1 MKVNLYLLPLALSA
15 LACGTVT
22 PVTPTSESTRIHD
35 AQISAPVQTAAPVL
49 VEATPYAVM
58 ITADV
63 LYIRSCASTNCAVIG
78 ALGRDALVTPLD
90 RVHNDTDARCTEWY
104 KIEGGY
110 ICEFFT
116 VKP

>member
-1 MKVNLYLLPLALSA
+1 MKVNLYLCILALA
-15 LACGTVT
+15 AVACGTIT
-22 PVTPTSESTRIHD
+22 PVTPTSEPTRILD

-49 VEATPYAVM
+49 VEATPYVVM

-104 KIEGGY
+104 EIEGGY